1 MIKQSIMA
9 RLNPYLNVPGKCR
22 EMMEFYAASLDA
34 SLTLQTVADSPV
46 ASQLPAEYQQQVI
59 HSVLEK
65 GDLILMASDMSKH
78 GSIVGNNVQLC
89 VNCTSEEEIN
99 IYFNRLCVG
108 GEINEPLQV
117 MFWGGYFGA
126 LTDRY
131 GIHWM
136 FNFEPGK

>member
-1 MIKQSIMA
+1 MA
-9 RLNPYLNVPGKCR
+9 KLNPYLNIPGKCR
-22 EMMEFYAASLDA
+22 EMMEFYAASLEA
-34 SLTLQTVADSPV
+34 NLTLQTVADSPV
-46 ASQLPAEYQQQVI
+46 AGQLPGNFQQQI
-59 HSVLEK
+59 LHGVLEK

-78 GSIVGNNVQLC
+78 SSLIGNNVQLC
-89 VNCTSEEEIN
+89 VNCTSEEETQL
-99 IYFNRLCVG
+99 YFNRLSAG

-136 FNFEPGK
+136 FNYESGK